1 MDVLRDPTCVY
12 GAGCKR
18 LPTPLPVMNR
28 ESDER
33 SAYVRRNWAMER
45 LWDHLPTERCMVT
58 EDS

>member
-1 MDVLRDPTCVY
+1 MVQGGSGSL
-12 GAGCKR
+12 K
-18 LPTPLPVMNR
+18 LPVMNR